1 VHPHHRISHSNF
13 HFDAWTDIYPTDII
27 SQWQDEWKS
36 ALVVNSSLVDDS
48 TIRQPGFDLP
58 QCHWTLLNRFQT
70 EQGHCTSCWGLAA
83 TVMCPCD
90 KCRIMSHIVNRCPQ
104 TKLEGELQRLH
115 SADDDAIEWLETY
128 LAESYRNRNNVA
140 LCGMYG
146 LWKTLQFLRVK
157 VSKCTPKQQQQQLL
171 YQSSQSAMPSTIQ
184 SLYYSKV
191 SNADRIW

>member
-1 VHPHHRISHSNF
+1 MRQVSCELSYIRILYF
-13 HFDAWTDIYPTDII
+13 TLTFWYRLTR
-27 SQWQDEWKS
+27 
-36 ALVVNSSLVDDS
+36 VVPEKGPLNGCVCVCVCVCVVDDS
-48 TIRQPGFDLP
+48 TIWQPGFDLP

-90 KCRIMSHIVNRCPQ
+90 KCQIMSHIVNRCPQ
-104 TKLEGELQRLH
+104 TKLEGELH

-171 YQSSQSAMPSTIQ
+171 YQSSQSAMPSTIK